1 MAIVTLATFLQTGI
15 VCTSRLCLFLACR
28 KYLLHHLY
36 HDLQDLSGQRTADPG
51 TPPTAEADNM
61 ELETLP
67 EPSTAAVK
75 RASSLAGHRPFHSVL
90 ARSLF
95 ALCFSESCT
104 LFLLLICQ
112 ALDLLDAR
120 ARLLNWN
127 ISLSL
132 LLAAILI
139 LIPLSYSLVMSDSI
153 TGAGLRSRQR
163 PSAFRVLLNFI
174 PVGLF
179 LFLLEMIPLPSASPT
194 SGIIVTTLSR
204 LTVLGTIIL
213 GLLSGFGA
221 INTAWI
227 YFPGLYGKT
236 TTHPSDED
244 IRTAEQGLQ
253 RVQND
258 LTLRRQEVQKLQAA
272 QQQASPD
279 TGWFSRM
286 ATNFRGDGQL
296 ASAMQELSGLES
308 LEYEMSRSLE
318 ALKERQADAKFSRTI
333 GGRIFNWG
341 GRLFAIYCIFRIL
354 NSLVNLV
361 IPATPQAGPQQS
373 SRSVDMLSIG
383 LAKLLSLLPSVQI
396 DESDVAIIS
405 RQISLGLVG
414 VIILS
419 SIRLVLRGVARALRV
434 TSRNLG
440 ASLMLLILAQLM
452 GIYLLSTLV
461 QLRTSFPPPP
471 LRPDVTP
478 DAGLVNL
485 FSTLP
490 EYQLFGSL
498 FDGSFLLAA
507 AGGAAV
513 RWFGDRM
520 RDAGQMD

>member
-1 MAIVTLATFLQTGI
+1 MAVASVATFLETGI

-28 KYLLHHLY
+28 KYLLRNLY
-36 HDLQDLSGQRTADPG
+36 HDLQDLSGRRNSDPG
-51 TPPTAEADNM
+51 TPPVADVGNIEM
-61 ELETLP
+61 ETLP

-75 RASSLAGHRPFHSVL
+75 RVSALVGQRPFHSVL
-90 ARSLF
+90 SRSLF
-95 ALCFSESCT
+95 SLCFSESCT
-104 LFLLLICQ
+104 LFLLLMSQ
-112 ALDLLDAR
+112 ALELLDTR

-132 LLAAILI
+132 LLAAILVF
-139 LIPLSYSLVMSDSI
+139 IPLSYSLVVSDSI

-163 PSAFRVLLNFI
+163 PSVFRVLLNFI

-179 LFLLEMIPLPSASPT
+179 LFFLETIPLPSASPT
-194 SGIIVTTLSR
+194 SSIIATTLSR

-221 INTAWI
+221 INTAWV
-227 YFPGLYGKT
+227 YFPGLRGKQSL
-236 TTHPSDED
+236 HPSDED
-244 IRTAEQGLQ
+244 VRIAEQGLQ
-253 RVQND
+253 RVQSD
-258 LTLRRQEVQKLQAA
+258 LAARRQEVQKLQAA
-272 QQQASPD
+272 QQQASPE
-279 TGWFSRM
+279 TGWFSRV
-286 ATNFRGDGQL
+286 ATSFRGDSQL
-296 ASAMQELSGLES
+296 ASATQELNGLEA
-308 LEYEMSRSLE
+308 LEYEMSRNLDT
-318 ALKERQADAKFSRTI
+318 LKETQADAKFSRTI

-361 IPATPQAGPQQS
+361 VPAPPSANPRQT

-383 LAKLLSLLPSVQI
+383 LAKMLSLLSSVHI
-396 DESDVAIIS
+396 EEDGVAVIS

-419 SIRLVLRGVARALRV
+419 SIRLVLRGVARVLRV

-471 LRPDVTP
+471 PRPD
-478 DAGLVNL
+478 AKLANL

-507 AGGAAV
+507 GAGAVV

-520 RDAGQMD
+520 RNAGQAD